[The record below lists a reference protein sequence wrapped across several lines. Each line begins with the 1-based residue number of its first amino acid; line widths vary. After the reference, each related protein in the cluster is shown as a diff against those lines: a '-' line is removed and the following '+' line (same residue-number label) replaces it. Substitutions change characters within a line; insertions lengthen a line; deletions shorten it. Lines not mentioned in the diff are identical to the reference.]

1 MALIPVRLKYVL
13 MGLLCIVLQRQSFAG
28 GFPVRP
34 GSLLLSPSVSYFFA
48 TQRWDSLRVK
58 KPFDQNGQFT
68 SITYSLY
75 AEYGLSRR
83 FTLVAVMP
91 YVINNYQ
98 QTGYKSNSQGLTDLE
113 TGIKYYLANINY
125 TYYFSLQG
133 TVITPMYTDPNLGY
147 KESGAEFKVSFA
159 GSGHLFGDN
168 CYFTLEDG
176 MRQYFGSTGP
186 IQNRYSGT
194 FGLTLDKKYRNQVS
208 VSLGGFYSTSSFTT
222 FTPNQATNKNFA
234 FNQATFSYGHSFS
247 KHFSVFI
254 NAGTFIN
261 GRNTGDGSS
270 ASVSLIIKQF
280 K

>member
-1 MALIPVRLKYVL
+1 MTLMPVRLKYVL
-13 MGLLCIVLQRQSFAG
+13 IGLFCIALQCQTFAG

-58 KPFDQNGQFT
+58 KPFDQNGRFT

-83 FTLVAVMP
+83 FTFVAVMP

-98 QTGYKSNSQGLTDLE
+98 QTGYKSSSQGLTDLE

-194 FGLTLDKKYRNQVS
+194 FGLTLDKKYKNQVS

-247 KHFSVFI
+247 KRFSVFI

-280 K
+280 